1 MDGASIVVDWAF
13 FVLGLLGF
21 FSLSQ
26 SIGEAG
32 HVFAV
37 LLNVFQGKAEG
48 SGPVSGK

>member
-1 MDGASIVVDWAF
+1 MYINCLCEDGWGIYCSGLGL

-32 HVFAV
+32 HVLDV
-37 LLNVFQGKAEG
+37 LLNIL
-48 SGPVSGK
+48 